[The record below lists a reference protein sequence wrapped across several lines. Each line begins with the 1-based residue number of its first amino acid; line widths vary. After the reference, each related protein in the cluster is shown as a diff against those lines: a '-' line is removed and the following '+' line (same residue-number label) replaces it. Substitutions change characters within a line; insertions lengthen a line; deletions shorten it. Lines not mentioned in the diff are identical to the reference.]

1 MTMNDTSE
9 LTNGTTSYIKTC
21 HVLNDQAQMVTS
33 FPTSESIAV
42 HIFALIFMIILSFT
56 TVSLN
61 GVVVFTIW
69 RSRTLK
75 EKSANFTIMLQS
87 IVDLSNGALVMPLLA
102 FQWASEVAGRPNC
115 VMVYILKKLGM
126 FFFIYKLTTLSVMN
140 FDRYMGVLHPLVHRK
155 HLTNERI
162 LKYVVAACSVQTIIY
177 AFSLTH
183 NEIVRPI
190 LGATSVLFILMTVFV
205 YSKIFLKVRTLGQ
218 AGVLMEGSSESKIA
232 NRSRSNVPKKDLKSR
247 DRKINFLKELKCA
260 KSCLLVV
267 ICCLV
272 CYLPSV
278 FSFGPLN
285 LNSTYKAIAIK
296 MFVIVLT
303 LLNSCLNSIIYF
315 WLNSMLRKRG
325 KDVVKNIFK
334 RLSHDANAPIPPQT

>member
-9 LTNGTTSYIKTC
+9 LTNETASYIKTC
-21 HVLNDQAQMVTS
+21 LVLDDQAQMVTS

-42 HIFALIFMIILSFT
+42 HIFAFIFMIILSFT

-61 GVVVFTIW
+61 GVIVFTIW

-87 IVDLSNGALVMPLLA
+87 IVDFGNGALVMRLLA

-115 VMVYILKKLGM
+115 VTMYVLKKLGM
-126 FFFIYKLTTLSVMN
+126 LLFFYTLTTLSVMN

-177 AFSLTH
+177 AFSLTD
-183 NEIVRPI
+183 NETVRPI
-190 LGATSVLFILMTVFV
+190 VYTTPMLFILMTVFV
-205 YSKIFLKVRTLGQ
+205 YSKIFLKVRTLGRV
-218 AGVLMEGSSESKIA
+218 GILVEESSENNNNTA
-232 NRSRSNVPKKDLKSR
+232 DRSRSNVAKKDLKSR

-260 KSCLLVV
+260 KSSFLVV

-272 CYLPSV
+272 CYLPCV
-278 FSFGPLN
+278 ISFGPLN
-285 LNSTYKAIAIK
+285 LRSSYKAIAIK
-296 MFVIVLT
+296 MFFVALS
-303 LLNSCLNSIIYF
+303 LLNSSLNSIIYF
-315 WLNSMLRKRG
+315 WLNSLLRKQG
-325 KDVVKNIFK
+325 KNVIKSIFK
-334 RLSHDANAPIPPQT
+334 RLSHNAK